1 MVLRLTNS
9 GTILRTPLIDRDRSY
24 VYVVCRSV
32 LIECVLTYGFQTIT
46 RHSIIDAKMAGEER
60 LENVNPEI
68 FAKSGERPV
77 LPEEMD
83 DNVTDE
89 IDVREIF
96 GKIANFNFFFV
107 EYYSYCKSR
116 VF

>member
-1 MVLRLTNS
+1 
-9 GTILRTPLIDRDRSY
+9 
-24 VYVVCRSV
+24 
-32 LIECVLTYGFQTIT
+32 
-46 RHSIIDAKMAGEER
+46 MAGEER

-96 GKIANFNFFFV
+96 GNIANFNSFRGILILLIVIHSFQPIMM
-107 EYYSYCKSR
+107 
-116 VF
+116 

>member
-1 MVLRLTNS
+1 
-9 GTILRTPLIDRDRSY
+9 
-24 VYVVCRSV
+24 
-32 LIECVLTYGFQTIT
+32 
-46 RHSIIDAKMAGEER
+46 MAGEER

-96 GKIANFNFFFV
+96 GKIAKFNYFLGIIIILIVNHVYFNI
-107 EYYSYCKSR
+107 
-116 VF
+116 VFNLL